1 MTANLFIQVFARIL
15 ELAARKNAIAGSLF
29 WMTAARSYEDY
40 DGTTTYLTPPSKPC
54 DDANNL
60 TIVELIRKHAMD
72 ISVLNGNFRWT

>member
-1 MTANLFIQVFARIL
+1 MFARII

-40 DGTTTYLTPPSKPC
+40 DGTTIYLTPPTKPGH
-54 DDANNL
+54 DAHNL

-72 ISVLNGNFRWT
+72 VSALNDKFTLA